1 MWIFLSFRAP
11 RGTTG
16 AHGWTQGGLGSP
28 ASVCDCACARVRLC
42 VCVCI
47 VPGRAPWI
55 LRGAVT
61 PRGRSPC
68 PGLLLLRCGLVSCFI
83 RPLGVRLRAQG
94 DTGLLP
100 ASPSP
105 PALSKFDSPRGQKQN
120 LGMQWGP
127 EGEYR
132 DPLNH
137 IPKRD
142 DTCLRSPSSW
152 QPLQQGAPSPGAQ
165 PSTVPPRAVG
175 KGFGWCLE
183 WGQGQRPH
191 ALWTAGFSCCHLSL
205 AIS

>member
-1 MWIFLSFRAP
+1 M
-11 RGTTG
+11 
-16 AHGWTQGGLGSP
+16 GGLRVVWGAP
-28 ASVCDCACARVRLC
+28 QVFATVRVHVCACAC
-42 VCVCI
+42 VCVHCSRKSTMD
-47 VPGRAPWI
+47 PQRGCDPQRSEPLPWAFAAEVR
-55 LRGAVT
+55 L
-61 PRGRSPC
+61 
-68 PGLLLLRCGLVSCFI
+68 GLLLYSSPRG
-83 RPLGVRLRAQG
+83 P
-94 DTGLLP
+94 P
-100 ASPSP
+100 ACPGGHRSSPCLSLP

-142 DTCLRSPSSW
+142 DTCLRSPRSW
-152 QPLQQGAPSPGAQ
+152 QPLQRGAPSPGAQ